1 MKRIY
6 LAAAI
11 FGTAAVLMMGC
22 GGSDFNVTEADK
34 TVHSA
39 KKTDETGEEA
49 KGSFDDIDITKYV
62 TLGNYKG
69 LSVSVNETAVTD
81 EEIKEAEENSLARL
95 TTTKPVTGRAVR
107 EGDTVNID
115 YEGKKDGVAF
125 QGGTAKGYDLKI
137 GSGTVIDGFEDGLIG
152 ANTGD
157 TKELHLTF
165 PEDYHSADLAGQDV
179 VFTVKIN
186 SISEDD
192 IPVLNDETAKKLDP
206 DVSTAKEYRDKL
218 KEALQTTKT
227 AAARTQAY
235 NELFTQVQDSSDI
248 AVGDAIP
255 EWLVEQ
261 NKADE
266 KENFEASLAAY
277 GMDLNTYL
285 TQQGMTE
292 ADFDKTLEAYAQ
304 SIARQQ
310 LLVQA
315 LAKAENISI
324 SDADVEAQY
333 KEDAATYGYSDAEGF
348 KAAVK
353 AQGQEDSFKDA
364 VLTRKVQ
371 EMLFKNAKVE
381 NPENVNW

>member
-1 MKRIY
+1 MKKLY
-6 LAAAI
+6 LAAAVL
-11 FGTAAVLMMGC
+11 GMAAVIMTGC
-22 GGSDFNVTEADK
+22 SGSDMNVTEADK

-39 KKTDETGEEA
+39 KEKEEGGEAE
-49 KGSFDDIDITKYV
+49 KGSFDDIDIKKYV

-69 LSVSVNETAVTD
+69 LSVSVNDTAVTD

-125 QGGTAKGYDLKI
+125 QGGTAQGTDLKI
-137 GSGTVIDGFEDGLIG
+137 GSGTFIEGFEEGLIG
-152 ANTGD
+152 ANKGD

-186 SISEDD
+186 SISEDE
-192 IPVLNDETAKKLDP
+192 IPTLTDEVASKLDP
-206 DVSTAKEYRDKL
+206 DVSTAKEYREKL
-218 KEALQTTKT
+218 KEALQTTKS

-235 NELFTQVQDSSDI
+235 NDLFVQVQDNSDI

-255 EWLVEQ
+255 EWLVEE
-261 NKADE
+261 NKAAE
-266 KENFEASLAAY
+266 KENFETSLAAY
-277 GMDLNTYL
+277 GMDLDTYL

-333 KEDAATYGYSDAEGF
+333 EEDAATYGYSNAEDF

-353 AQGQEDSFKDA
+353 AQGQEESFKDA